1 MRGPH
6 AVARRE
12 RWAPSSDAAA
22 PLPEGEGRRARGRLR
37 RGRIA
42 RPVAGARRTLRRPRT
57 GRRAGARP
65 SRRAAD
71 RAQPL
76 RHRSARGADPQRLG
90 DRAARGRGGPGPL
103 RAGPWRLAEAHR
115 HRPLGLGDHAHRRR
129 RSCAGLRAH
138 RLPADLGR
146 FVQPRQRLRG
156 FAAGDAGPAAGRCDV
171 AHFRPLPRRLSEPD
185 RALRRRRSRCRGAAR
200 RAPDDNPLAGLEG
213 ASLARVFGAA
223 PGAYGVGLGRRIAE
237 GDWAE
242 RSELAEA
249 YLAATSHAYDGEGE
263 GAGSGGGLSTPRR
276 RRRGLRSRPGPAG
289 SGRARRRRLRRA

>member
-6 AVARRE
+6 AVASAALADPHPADVRPPSPGGRRN
-12 RWAPSSDAAA
+12 
-22 PLPEGEGRRARGRLR
+22 RRARGRLR

-42 RPVAGARRTLRRPRT
+42 RPAAGARRTLRRPRT

-71 RAQPL
+71 RAQSL

-129 RSCAGLRAH
+129 RSCSRIRAH

-156 FAAGDAGPAAGRCDV
+156 FAAGDAGPAAGRCDL

-185 RALRRRRSRCRGAAR
+185 RALRRRRSRCRGAR
-200 RAPDDNPLAGLEG
+200 
-213 ASLARVFGAA
+213 
-223 PGAYGVGLGRRIAE
+223 
-237 GDWAE
+237 
-242 RSELAEA
+242 
-249 YLAATSHAYDGEGE
+249 GE
-263 GAGSGGGLSTPRR
+263 RR
-276 RRRGLRSRPGPAG
+276 RQSAR
-289 SGRARRRRLRRA
+289 RARRREPCARVRRGAGRLWRRARAADR